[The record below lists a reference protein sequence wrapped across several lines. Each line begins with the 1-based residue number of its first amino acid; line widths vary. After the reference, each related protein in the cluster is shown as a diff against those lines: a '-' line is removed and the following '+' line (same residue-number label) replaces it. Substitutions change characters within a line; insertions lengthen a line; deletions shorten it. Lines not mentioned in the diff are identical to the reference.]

1 MTMFSK
7 IVEEE
12 HRLFLPL
19 YYESFYAA
27 ELLQKRCLT
36 RIKKESLQRKKDL
49 LYMTIE
55 FFNEDGNKVGEL
67 KNFANKL
74 VRSANLINS
83 NMEYEQLKQDKL
95 EMEDS
100 ENIFSESGNNSE
112 DDVINDIESFLKQ
125 LMAEQL
131 EVSADCIDTQAGYYE
146 MGLDSPGLLRIV
158 SSIEEKVDEILPPTL
173 LFEYTTIKELSE
185 YLVER
190 YGSHFIHS
198 NEANDEELNNNSV
211 TAKIE
216 KKPIFQEELK
226 ECEEIKGSQIQD
238 IAVIGMSG
246 RYPQAENIQEF
257 WENLFNGRDCITE
270 IPKSRWDYHCL
281 DGLKSNSGKSMSKW
295 GGFIKEPD
303 RFDAKFFRVSP
314 RDAETMDPQERLF
327 LEVCWETI
335 EDSGYTPKNLVIPK
349 GANNRRD
356 VGVFVGVMHKDYTM
370 IESDA
375 VLKGQV
381 LPVSFSHAQIANR
394 VSYFCNFN
402 GPSIAVDTVCSS
414 SLTAVHLAMESI
426 NHDECEVAI
435 AGGVNLSLHPNK
447 YMTYGMM
454 DMQSSEGRCRAFGE
468 GGDGYVSADGVA
480 AILLKPLKKAIEDN
494 DHIYAVI
501 KGSAINHVG
510 TVSGITV
517 PSPVAQGEVIDA
529 CLKKTGIDPRTISYV
544 EAHGTG
550 TSLGDPIEIEGL
562 VRAYKNY
569 TSDHQYCSIGSVKS
583 NIGHAE
589 SAAGVIGLQK
599 VVLQLYYKTLVKSLH
614 SEKLNSYIDFEK
626 SPFYVQRKTEEWKTP
641 TIVTNGK
648 EIPVKRRAGL
658 SSFGASGSNV
668 HLILEEYISDDFHTR
683 DSIEADNQE
692 NLVLVPLSAKNKDR
706 LLEYAKKLL
715 DFITVKEL
723 SLRQLAYTF
732 QTGREAMEV
741 RVAFLSSSIFELK
754 EKIKA
759 FITGNDLPEDCWFGE
774 IKNKKSK
781 KEKSDKGL
789 TPITAKNLIT
799 LKQRLKEMAELWI
812 NGESVNWELLYGEGK
827 PRKISLPTYPFANE
841 HYWIPIVDSEAK
853 NILGNKKATEWLHP
867 LLQKNTSDFSEQRF
881 STTFTGDEIFLLDHM
896 INGQKHLPGVAHL
909 EMVREAVKLSVGAD
923 KLIGTEM
930 RIKDV
935 VWIRPVVVEQPVTVN
950 IGLYPGENEEI
961 SFEIYQDLEED
972 GKELIV
978 YSQGYVLLE
987 QQTGEEPSIDIASVE
1002 AKCKEMTVSGA
1013 QCYEAFKDVGFEY
1026 GPSHNGIEELLVGD
1040 GQVVGKLSLAPELFG
1055 FVNEYMLHPGITDSA
1070 LQASIGLI
1078 LRNGNF
1084 TSLVPFALDEVRI
1097 LKSCTNKMRALI
1109 KYADSNKEEKQLR
1122 KLNIDLYDMQG
1133 MLCVSIK
1140 GLSTKAIEM
1149 NASGL
1154 NIDKTH
1160 GSMLLK
1166 PKWVEKTAC
1175 LDEVSFK
1182 KRIVMLCAPFDSAK
1196 KSIKQ
1201 KINGV
1206 RCFTFSDNFEDAAT
1220 AFTDFSMKVFENIQS
1235 ILLEK
1240 PLDKLLIQIIIPNCG
1255 EKQIFCWAF
1264 RAFKDCYPGKSKS
1277 GWADS

>member
-1 MTMFSK
+1 MTVECGYSILLDIRCTEAKTDLWSIDIYGSKKKDDGSISEKKLYVHAEMHRIIPKTYDGEKIDFCELKAQSVKHWSLEEVYGKCRLQELVHYGYMKADGTVYATEQDILMDISAGQEASVDADDAMFHPVLIDGSAVGSMTMFSK

-95 EMEDS
+95 EME
-100 ENIFSESGNNSE
+100 ILKYISESGNNSE

-706 LLEYAKKLL
+706 LLEYAK
-715 DFITVKEL
+715 
-723 SLRQLAYTF
+723 S
-732 QTGREAMEV
+732 
-741 RVAFLSSSIFELK
+741 
-754 EKIKA
+754 
-759 FITGNDLPEDCWFGE
+759 CW
-774 IKNKKSK
+774 
-781 KEKSDKGL
+781 
-789 TPITAKNLIT
+789 
-799 LKQRLKEMAELWI
+799 
-812 NGESVNWELLYGEGK
+812 
-827 PRKISLPTYPFANE
+827 
-841 HYWIPIVDSEAK
+841 
-853 NILGNKKATEWLHP
+853 
-867 LLQKNTSDFSEQRF
+867 
-881 STTFTGDEIFLLDHM
+881 
-896 INGQKHLPGVAHL
+896 
-909 EMVREAVKLSVGAD
+909 
-923 KLIGTEM
+923 
-930 RIKDV
+930 
-935 VWIRPVVVEQPVTVN
+935 
-950 IGLYPGENEEI
+950 
-961 SFEIYQDLEED
+961 
-972 GKELIV
+972 
-978 YSQGYVLLE
+978 
-987 QQTGEEPSIDIASVE
+987 
-1002 AKCKEMTVSGA
+1002 
-1013 QCYEAFKDVGFEY
+1013 
-1026 GPSHNGIEELLVGD
+1026 
-1040 GQVVGKLSLAPELFG
+1040 
-1055 FVNEYMLHPGITDSA
+1055 
-1070 LQASIGLI
+1070 
-1078 LRNGNF
+1078 
-1084 TSLVPFALDEVRI
+1084 
-1097 LKSCTNKMRALI
+1097 
-1109 KYADSNKEEKQLR
+1109 
-1122 KLNIDLYDMQG
+1122 
-1133 MLCVSIK
+1133 
-1140 GLSTKAIEM
+1140 
-1149 NASGL
+1149 
-1154 NIDKTH
+1154 
-1160 GSMLLK
+1160 
-1166 PKWVEKTAC
+1166 
-1175 LDEVSFK
+1175 
-1182 KRIVMLCAPFDSAK
+1182 
-1196 KSIKQ
+1196 
-1201 KINGV
+1201 
-1206 RCFTFSDNFEDAAT
+1206 
-1220 AFTDFSMKVFENIQS
+1220 
-1235 ILLEK
+1235 ILL
-1240 PLDKLLIQIIIPNCG
+1240 L
-1255 EKQIFCWAF
+1255 
-1264 RAFKDCYPGKSKS
+1264 
-1277 GWADS
+1277 